1 MRRRAYRGIV
11 PAASPDNREQTQMK
25 KTFYGWYVALACAA
39 GLACGLASVITATFP
54 IFLAPLRAEFAWS
67 PPEVFFALFVT
78 TLTVTIVAPFFGA
91 LVDRVGA
98 KRMILAGLLLEAA
111 VIASFSLQ
119 TSSLTSFYIRY
130 AVLAVLGLGT
140 THVAFTRV
148 ISVWFDRRRG
158 LALGITLAGLGFGGF
173 GWPLLAQWGI
183 ETVGWREAY
192 LIVAAVIAIVPTTVI
207 ALVVRDTPQSM
218 GLLPDGAQTPAGR
231 TAAHG
236 PPPGLTVTEALR
248 TAHFWLML
256 VTFLLLGTAITSV
269 QVHLVP
275 LLTSRG
281 VTAMLAA
288 TAMSVLAVA
297 LVVGRLAAGW
307 LMDRFFAPR
316 VAISFLLGPIVAIV
330 LLASGVTGPLAFL
343 AGILTGLAAGA
354 EVDVTAYLT
363 SRYFGLRF
371 FSSIYAFY
379 YSAYSLGAGVGPLVT
394 AQAVELTGGYT
405 GILYAHAGLLIL
417 AGLLLS
423 RLPPFPA
430 WGSPESR

>member
-1 MRRRAYRGIV
+1 
-11 PAASPDNREQTQMK
+11 MK
-25 KTFYGWYVALACAA
+25 KTFYGWYVALACAV
-39 GLACGLASVITATFP
+39 GLACGLASVITATFS
-54 IFLAPLRAEFAWS
+54 IFLAPLRAEFGWS

-78 TLTVTIVAPFFGA
+78 TLTVTIAAPFFGA

-98 KRMILAGLLLEAA
+98 RRMILVGLLLEAA

-119 TSSLTSFYIRY
+119 SASLPAFYLRY

-148 ISVWFDRRRG
+148 ISVWFNRRRG

-173 GWPLLAQWGI
+173 LWPLLAQWSI
-183 ETVGWREAY
+183 DTYGWREAY
-192 LIVAAVIAIVPTTVI
+192 LIIAAVIALVPTVII

-218 GLLPDGAQTPAGR
+218 GLLPDGAEHEPNGQQAR
-231 TAAHG
+231 VALA
-236 PPPGLTVTEALR
+236 GLTVRAALG
-248 TAHFWLML
+248 THSFWLML
-256 VTFLLLGTAITSV
+256 AAFLLIGTAITSV

-281 VTAMLAA
+281 VTPMRAA
-288 TAMSVLAVA
+288 TALSVLAVA
-297 LVVGRLAAGW
+297 LVFGRLAAGW

-316 VAISFLLGPIVAIV
+316 VAIAFLLGPVVAIV
-330 LLASGVTGPLAFL
+330 LLAAGASGPLAFL

-379 YSAYSLGAGVGPLVT
+379 YSAYSLGAGVGPLLT
-394 AQAVELTGGYT
+394 AQAVEVTGGYSA
-405 GILYAHAGLLIL
+405 ILYTHAVLVVLAAVLL
-417 AGLLLS
+417 A
-423 RLPPFPA
+423 RLPPFPD
-430 WGSPESR
+430 WSQGGKH